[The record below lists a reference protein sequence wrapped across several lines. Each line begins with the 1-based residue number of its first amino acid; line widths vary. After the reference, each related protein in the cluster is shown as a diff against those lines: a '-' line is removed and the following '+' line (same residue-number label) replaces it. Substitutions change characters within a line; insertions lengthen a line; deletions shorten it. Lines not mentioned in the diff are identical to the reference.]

1 LSVQVTRG
9 VGNSLPHW
17 TRTTLPRHR
26 PVECARLIFFQ
37 LALINYFKF
46 CATFPNFPTTEAMF
60 ESYWALLGDLE
71 VSEEGRIVIEIREAI
86 TKRVWA
92 DAPTPAGLNTITDVR
107 AMRNEDNE
115 ISQKNYTR
123 RSRVTS
129 EKAANEA

>member
-1 LSVQVTRG
+1 
-9 VGNSLPHW
+9 
-17 TRTTLPRHR
+17 
-26 PVECARLIFFQ
+26 
-37 LALINYFKF
+37 
-46 CATFPNFPTTEAMF
+46 MF